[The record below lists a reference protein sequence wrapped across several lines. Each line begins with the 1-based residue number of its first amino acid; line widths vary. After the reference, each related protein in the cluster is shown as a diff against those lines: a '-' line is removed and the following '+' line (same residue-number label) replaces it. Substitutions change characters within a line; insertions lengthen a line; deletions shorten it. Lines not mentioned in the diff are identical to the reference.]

1 MNDTDVG
8 TAWRQ
13 LLAQHATI
21 VCALERELHDRHDLG
36 VSEFE
41 VLDRMA
47 EGACKSPDGGFRV
60 QELAEC
66 VHLSQSALSRLI
78 ARLENH
84 GLVTRS
90 LCQADRRGVFVSL
103 TEKGRDTHAEARPTH
118 RAVLGKYL

>member
-1 MNDTDVG
+1 MNDTDVV

-21 VCALERELHDRHDLG
+21 VCALERELHDKHDLG

-47 EGACKSPDGGFRV
+47 EGVCRSPGGGFRV

-78 ARLENH
+78 ARLEKD
-84 GLVTRS
+84 GLVVRS
-90 LCQADRRGVFVSL
+90 LCEDDRRGVYVSL
-103 TEKGRDTHAEARPTH
+103 TPKGRDAHAEAQPTH
-118 RAVLGKYL
+118 RAVLGKHL